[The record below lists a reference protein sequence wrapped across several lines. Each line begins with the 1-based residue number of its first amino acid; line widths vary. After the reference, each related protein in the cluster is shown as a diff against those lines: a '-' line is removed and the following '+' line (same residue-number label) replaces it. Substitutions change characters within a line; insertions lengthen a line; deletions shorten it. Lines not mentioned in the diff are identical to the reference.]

1 MQDTALRIPV
11 FVSCPRSIPGAQ
23 EKTVKSLRGLL
34 EDNGLEWRQIEL
46 TEYSP
51 RESPVEMILRVIQKC
66 YGGLILGFE
75 HSRAESVVV
84 RRGQASQAVFISQ
97 ALASPWGQIEAAVLL
112 ARNLPVLI
120 LKDRDVTGGI
130 FDLGSVPYPIF
141 DLPDSNQ
148 AAGELLAGVFIAW
161 ARAVREHYEKVNSIF
176 DVFLSFSGEDESSA
190 REVFEFLTSQGLR
203 VFFSRESI
211 PQLGQADYMKAIN
224 TALDK
229 ARHMVVV
236 SSSAE
241 GFAKAWVEREW
252 TMFLNEK
259 LSGRKS
265 GNIVVMPAGEVPVAH
280 LPIALR
286 SQQVVGLSS
295 GGLLDILR
303 FVSIDQD
310 GGLK

>member
-1 MQDTALRIPV
+1 
-11 FVSCPRSIPGAQ
+11 
-23 EKTVKSLRGLL
+23 
-34 EDNGLEWRQIEL
+34 
-46 TEYSP
+46 
-51 RESPVEMILRVIQKC
+51 MILRVIQKC

-148 AAGELLAGVFIAW
+148 AAGELLAGVFVAW

-265 GNIVVMPAGEVPVAH
+265 GNIVVMPAGKVPVAH